1 MRKSGC
7 VRDGYAFRG
16 GLAKSQMECLPR
28 MNLGSQYNIAETFRE
43 ADLPE
48 HEDLK
53 LIVASELHDI
63 FV

>member
-1 MRKSGC
+1 
-7 VRDGYAFRG
+7 
-16 GLAKSQMECLPR
+16 MECLPR

-63 FV
+63 LV

>member
-1 MRKSGC
+1 
-7 VRDGYAFRG
+7 
-16 GLAKSQMECLPR
+16 

-63 FV
+63 LV